1 MEEIEMRKAN
11 FLQKY
16 PFLVETSA
24 KNRFIGCYNSKFT
37 IHLALPAFPETD
49 RSSVGVFHGIEPLDV
64 QSMLKTADAFEFMD
78 SLLQFLDSYQEKSV
92 KQVDMNVD
100 SVLKVFQQLESV
112 KRDHGCK
119 IFTNSDV
126 SKLKLSGFKSID
138 AHYLEM
144 VRISDIDFQVTSH
157 SLPDL
162 GSSVELFKWHAS
174 PAAHAVS
181 FVQILDQ
188 LEEFYSNLHTL
199 DELCHVVEPVNVD
212 TRSTWRII
220 KFNQKV
226 FLKITLHPLQPAS
239 VVVAFLGPTI
249 EIEYLR
255 ELYNAKLDDWDPE
268 SDVYTNLLRIFE
280 IMAFP
285 MRIELTGKDDEA
297 IQCGICMSYRDD
309 QNKIP
314 IISCDNEKCSLIFH
328 IGCLKEWFMSL
339 KDSRT
344 FFAISVGT
352 CPYCKQKVSSSFDE
366 LLNNLDLNRTNPT

>member
-1 MEEIEMRKAN
+1 MCWEN
-11 FLQKY
+11 FLKKY
-16 PFLVETSA
+16 SFLSETSH
-24 KNRFIGCYNSKFT
+24 NRFIGCYDSKFT
-37 IHLALPAFPETD
+37 VRLVLPNFPDTEG
-49 RSSVGVFHGIEPLDV
+49 SSVCAFHGIIPLDV
-64 QSMLKTADAFEFMD
+64 QSMLKTGD
-78 SLLQFLDSYQEKSV
+78 STEMLDNMLQYLDKYQETSTER
-92 KQVDMNVD
+92 VDLNVD
-100 SVLKVFQQLESV
+100 SVLKIFKQLETV
-112 KRDHGCK
+112 KHDHGCK
-119 IFTNSDV
+119 IFSNSDV
-126 SKLKLSGFKSID
+126 SKIKLSGFKAID
-138 AHYLEM
+138 ANFLEM
-144 VRISDIDFQVTSH
+144 ERISDGDFQVTSH

-162 GSSVELFKWHAS
+162 GSSIELFKWHAS
-174 PAAHAVS
+174 PEAHAAA

-188 LEEFYSNLHTL
+188 LDEFYSNLHTL
-199 DELCHVVEPVNVD
+199 DELCHVVEPVDID
-212 TRSTWRII
+212 TRTTWRII

-239 VVVAFLGPTI
+239 VVVAFLGPTA

-255 ELYNAKLDDWDPE
+255 ELYNTKLEDWDPE

-285 MRIELTGKDDEA
+285 MRIEPGGLDDEGS
-297 IQCGICMSYRDD
+297 QCGICMSYRDD
-309 QNKIP
+309 RNKIP

-366 LLNNLDLNRTNPT
+366 LLNNLELNRTNPT